1 MTALGAEVLVPL
13 KEGISVTALGAE
25 VLVPLKEG
33 IGSSLSWPPGQGGRP
48 WLNPEQA
55 PAAPRGRIL
64 AGCLCCFYGFVIF
77 PVRKCEGPA
86 LAAIC

>member
-33 IGSSLSWPPGQGGRP
+33 IGSSLSWPPGQGGP
-48 WLNPEQA
+48 P
-55 PAAPRGRIL
+55 L
-64 AGCLCCFYGFVIF
+64 AE
-77 PVRKCEGPA
+77 P
-86 LAAIC
+86 